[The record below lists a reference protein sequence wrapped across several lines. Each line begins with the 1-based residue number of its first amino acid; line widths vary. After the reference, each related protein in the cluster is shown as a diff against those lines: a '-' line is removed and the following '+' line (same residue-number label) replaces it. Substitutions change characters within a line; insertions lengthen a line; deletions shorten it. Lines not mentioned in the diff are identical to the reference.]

1 MSFYYDCI
9 FKFDNKRNMLNSD
22 LNKINDVL
30 RLYESM
36 LLIRKFEEKIAEIY
50 NTDVIKSPVHL
61 SIGQEAVAVGV
72 CDVLDNDDI
81 VSNTY
86 RCHATHIAKGGDL
99 NKMMA
104 ELYGKKDGC
113 AGGKAGSMHLVEIEK
128 GIMGASAVV
137 GTTIPVAVGYALAL
151 KWEAQKTDKQRVV
164 VAFFGDGATEEG
176 CFSESINFAAL
187 HKLPIIF
194 LCENNGLAI
203 HNPITRRWPTDK
215 ICQRIATYGIETHK
229 IDSGDVFEIR
239 EVAKKAVDKIKKEK
253 SGPIFI
259 ECHTYRYKEHVGP
272 TEDLNEEYRD
282 IAEYKKWLA
291 KDQIDILEKQI
302 EKTEVEKIKNNVE
315 EKILASIKFSE
326 KSEFPGIKEL
336 YEHVLA
342 PRKDKVEHDKH
353 DKNNQHL
360 IRYVDAI
367 AEGCAS
373 EMARDE
379 KVFVFGLDVD
389 DHKKIQG
396 STAGLEKFGNNRL
409 FGTPLSEDAMSGVAV
424 GAAMYGY
431 RPIHVHIRMDFMT
444 LAANQLM
451 NMAAKAHY
459 MYNGQVSVPLVV
471 RTMIGRSWGQGAQH
485 SQALHAMFAHI
496 PGLRV
501 VAPSN
506 PYDAKGCMVA
516 AIRDNNPVIFME
528 HRLLCNMK
536 SYVPKDS
543 YEIEIGKGRI
553 VKEGSDITIVGIS
566 HMALEATRAAHLLE
580 NQGINAEVIDPIWI
594 NPLDIPL
601 IKKSISKT
609 KKLLIVDNGW
619 VEFGVSAEIS
629 AKIHEEFTGEKISV
643 VRMGFAPTTCPTTR
657 SLEDLFYP
665 NPKTISDKVC
675 EILGKDKIDFS
686 KVKVD
691 NSELEEFK
699 GPF

>member
-1 MSFYYDCI
+1 MTQS
-9 FKFDNKRNMLNSD
+9 KNLVS
-22 LNKINDVL
+22 

-50 NTDVIKSPVHL
+50 HTDAIKSPVHL

-72 CDVLDNDDI
+72 CDTLAKDDI

-113 AGGKAGSMHLVEIEK
+113 AGGKAGSMHLIDMNH

-137 GTTIPVAVGYALAL
+137 GTTIPVATGYAMAL
-151 KWEAQKTDKQRVV
+151 KREAKKTGKQRVV
-164 VAFFGDGATEEG
+164 VSFFGDGATEEG

-187 HKLPIIF
+187 HKLPMIF

-203 HNPITRRWPTDK
+203 HNPIERRWPTDK
-215 ICQRIATYGIETHK
+215 ICERIATYGIKTFRVT
-229 IDSGDVFEIR
+229 DGDVFKIR
-239 EVAKKAVDKIKKEK
+239 EVTEKALNEIKNNPE

-272 TEDLNEEYRD
+272 TEDLNEDYRCLD
-282 IAEYKKWLA
+282 TYKTWLA
-291 KDQIDILEKQI
+291 SDQIAVLAKMLDADEVKKITRK
-302 EKTEVEKIKNNVE
+302 VEK
-315 EKILASIKFSE
+315 KIADSIDFSE
-326 KSEFPGIKEL
+326 KSKFPGVKEL
-336 YEHVLA
+336 FENVLA
-342 PRKDKVEHDKH
+342 PRLEKIKDKAITKKSEQK
-353 DKNNQHL
+353 L

-367 AEGCAS
+367 AEACIQ

-396 STAGLEKFGNNRL
+396 STDGIEKFGPERL
-409 FGTPLSEDAMSGVAV
+409 FGTPLSEDAMTGVAV
-424 GAAMYGY
+424 GAAMYGL

-444 LAANQLM
+444 LAANQLI

-459 MYNGQVSVPLVV
+459 MYNGALSIPLVV

-485 SQALHAMFAHI
+485 SQALHSLFAHI
-496 PGLRV
+496 PGMRV

-506 PYDAKGCMVA
+506 AHDAKGCLIA

-528 HRLLCNMK
+528 HRLLCNSK
-536 SYVPKDS
+536 SYVPVDAF
-543 YEIEIGKGRI
+543 EMEIGKGRI
-553 VKEGSDITIVGIS
+553 VKEGKDITVVGIS
-566 HMALEATRAAHLLE
+566 HMALEATRAAHHLE
-580 NQGINAEVIDPIWI
+580 SIGVSAEVIDPIWI
-594 NPLDIPL
+594 NPLDIEL
-601 IKKSISKT
+601 IKKSVAKT
-609 KKLLIVDNGW
+609 GKILVVDNGW
-619 VEFGVSAEIS
+619 VEFGTSAEII
-629 AKIHEEFTGEKISV
+629 ARICEEFPNKKIQIA
-643 VRMGFAPTTCPTTR
+643 RMGFAATTCPTTK

-665 NPKTISDKVC
+665 SSKTISNKVC
-675 EILGKDKIDFS
+675 EMLGGKKVDWSKIDL
-686 KVKVD
+686 K
-691 NSELEEFK
+691 NQELEEFK

>member
-1 MSFYYDCI
+1 
-9 FKFDNKRNMLNSD
+9 MLKHSRD
-22 LNKINDVL
+22 KGLVL

-50 NTDVIKSPVHL
+50 HTDAIKSPVHL

-72 CDVLDNDDI
+72 CDILTKDDI

-113 AGGKAGSMHLVEIEK
+113 AGGKAGSMHLIDMNH

-137 GTTIPVAVGYALAL
+137 GTTIPVATGYAMAL
-151 KWEAQKTDKQRVV
+151 KREAKKTAKQRVV
-164 VAFFGDGATEEG
+164 VSMFGDGATEEG

-194 LCENNGLAI
+194 ICENNGLAI
-203 HNPITRRWPTDK
+203 HNPIECRWPTDK
-215 ICQRIATYGIETHK
+215 ICERVATYGIKTFR
-229 IDSGDVFEIR
+229 ITDGDVFKIR
-239 EVAKKAVDKIKKEK
+239 EVTEKAVNEIKNNPE

-272 TEDLNEEYRD
+272 TEDLNEDYRCLD
-282 IAEYKKWLA
+282 TYKTWLA
-291 KDQIDILEKQI
+291 KDQIDVLAKMLDADSLKEIAK
-302 EKTEVEKIKNNVE
+302 KVEK
-315 EKILASIKFSE
+315 KITDSISFSE
-326 KSEFPGIKEL
+326 KSKFPGAKEL
-336 YEHVLA
+336 FENVLA
-342 PRKDKVEHDKH
+342 PRIEKIKDKAITKKSEQK
-353 DKNNQHL
+353 L

-367 AEGCAS
+367 AEACIQ

-396 STAGLEKFGNNRL
+396 STDGIEKFGPERL
-409 FGTPLSEDAMSGVAV
+409 FGTPLSEDAMTGVAV
-424 GAAMYGY
+424 GAAMYGL

-444 LAANQLM
+444 LAANQLI

-459 MYNGQVSVPLVV
+459 MYNGALSIPLVV

-485 SQALHAMFAHI
+485 SQALHSLFAHI
-496 PGLRV
+496 PGMRV

-506 PYDAKGCMVA
+506 AHDAKGCLIA

-528 HRLLCNMK
+528 HRLLCNSK
-536 SYVPKDS
+536 SYVPVDAF
-543 YEIEIGKGRI
+543 EMEIGKGRI
-553 VKEGSDITIVGIS
+553 VKKGKDITVVGIS
-566 HMALEATRAAHLLE
+566 HMALEATRAAHHLE
-580 NQGINAEVIDPIWI
+580 SIGISAEVIDPIWI
-594 NPLDIPL
+594 NPLDIEL
-601 IKKSISKT
+601 IKKSVAKT
-609 KKLLIVDNGW
+609 GKILVVDNGW
-619 VEFGVSAEIS
+619 VEFGTSAEII
-629 AKIHEEFTGEKISV
+629 ARICEEFPNKKIQIA
-643 VRMGFAPTTCPTTR
+643 RMGFAPTTCPTTK

-665 NPKTISDKVC
+665 NSKTIADKVC
-675 EILGKDKIDFS
+675 EMLGGKKVNWSKIDL
-686 KVKVD
+686 K
-691 NSELEEFK
+691 NQELEEFK

>member
-1 MSFYYDCI
+1 MTQS
-9 FKFDNKRNMLNSD
+9 KNLVS
-22 LNKINDVL
+22 

-36 LLIRKFEEKIAEIY
+36 LLIRKFEEKIAGIY
-50 NTDVIKSPVHL
+50 HTDAIKSPVHL

-72 CDVLDNDDI
+72 CDILAKDDI

-113 AGGKAGSMHLVEIEK
+113 AGGKAGSMHLIDMNH

-137 GTTIPVAVGYALAL
+137 GTTIPVATGYAMAL
-151 KWEAQKTDKQRVV
+151 KREAKKTGKQRVV
-164 VAFFGDGATEEG
+164 VSFFGDGATEEG

-187 HKLPIIF
+187 HKLPMIF

-203 HNPITRRWPTDK
+203 HNPIERRWPTDK
-215 ICQRIATYGIETHK
+215 ICERIATYGIKTFRVT
-229 IDSGDVFEIR
+229 DGDVFKIR
-239 EVAKKAVDKIKKEK
+239 EVTEKALNEIKNNPE

-272 TEDLNEEYRD
+272 TEDLNEDYRCLD
-282 IAEYKKWLA
+282 TYKTWLA
-291 KDQIDILEKQI
+291 NDQIAVLAKMLDADEVKKITK
-302 EKTEVEKIKNNVE
+302 KVEK
-315 EKILASIKFSE
+315 KISDSIDFSE
-326 KSEFPGIKEL
+326 KSKFPGVKEL
-336 YEHVLA
+336 FENVLA
-342 PRKDKVEHDKH
+342 PRLEKIKDKVITKKSEQK
-353 DKNNQHL
+353 L

-367 AEGCAS
+367 AEACIQ

-396 STAGLEKFGNNRL
+396 STDGIEKFGPERL
-409 FGTPLSEDAMSGVAV
+409 FGTPLSEDAMTGVAV
-424 GAAMYGY
+424 GAAMYGL

-444 LAANQLM
+444 LAANQLI

-459 MYNGQVSVPLVV
+459 MYNGALSIPLVV

-485 SQALHAMFAHI
+485 SQALHSLFAHI
-496 PGLRV
+496 PGMRV

-506 PYDAKGCMVA
+506 AHDAKGCLIA

-528 HRLLCNMK
+528 HRLLCNSK
-536 SYVPKDS
+536 SYVPVDAF
-543 YEIEIGKGRI
+543 EMEIGKGRI
-553 VKEGSDITIVGIS
+553 VKEGKDITVVGIS
-566 HMALEATRAAHLLE
+566 HMALEATRAAHHLE
-580 NQGINAEVIDPIWI
+580 SIGVSAEVIDPIWI
-594 NPLDIPL
+594 NPLDIEL
-601 IKKSISKT
+601 IKKSVAKT
-609 KKLLIVDNGW
+609 GKILVVDNGW
-619 VEFGVSAEIS
+619 VEFGTSAEII
-629 AKIHEEFTGEKISV
+629 ARICEEFPNKKIQIA
-643 VRMGFAPTTCPTTR
+643 RRGFAATTCPTTK

-665 NPKTISDKVC
+665 NSKTISNKVC
-675 EILGKDKIDFS
+675 EMLACERIDWS
-686 KVKVD
+686 KLNVK
-691 NSELEEFK
+691 NEELEEFK

>member
-1 MSFYYDCI
+1 MQKKSHD
-9 FKFDNKRNMLNSD
+9 KEMVS
-22 LNKINDVL
+22 
-30 RLYESM
+30 RLFESM

-50 NTDVIKSPVHL
+50 HTDAIKSPVHL

-72 CDVLDNDDI
+72 CDVLEKDDI

-113 AGGKAGSMHLVEIEK
+113 AGGKAGSMHLIEMEN

-137 GTTIPVAVGYALAL
+137 GTTIPVATGYAMAL
-151 KWEAQKTDKQRVV
+151 KGEAKKTKKQRVV
-164 VAFFGDGATEEG
+164 VSFFGDGATEEG

-194 LCENNGLAI
+194 LCENNKLAI
-203 HNPITRRWPTDK
+203 HNPIERRWPTDK
-215 ICQRIATYGIETHK
+215 ICERIATYGVKTYRIE
-229 IDSGDVFEIR
+229 SGDVFEIR
-239 EVAKKAVDKIKKEK
+239 DVTKKAVEQIKKNPK

-259 ECHTYRYKEHVGP
+259 ECFTYRYKEHVGP
-272 TEDLNEEYRD
+272 TEDLNEEYRCLD
-282 IAEYKKWLA
+282 EYKKWLA
-291 KDQIDILEKQI
+291 NDQIEILGKKLGAETVKKITKKVEKQI
-302 EKTEVEKIKNNVE
+302 
-315 EKILASIKFSE
+315 ADSIAFSE
-326 KSEFPGIKEL
+326 KSKFPGQKEL
-336 YEHVLA
+336 FENLLA
-342 PRKDKVEHDKH
+342 PRLDKIKDKAITKKSEQK
-353 DKNNQHL
+353 L

-367 AEGCAS
+367 AEACIQ

-396 STAGLEKFGNNRL
+396 STAGIEKFGPERL
-409 FGTPLSEDAMSGVAV
+409 FGTPLSEDAMTGVAV
-424 GAAMYGY
+424 GAAMYGL

-444 LAANQLM
+444 LAANQLI

-459 MYNGQVSVPLVV
+459 MYNGTLSVPLVV

-496 PGLRV
+496 PGMRV

-506 PYDAKGCMVA
+506 AHDAKGCMIA

-528 HRLLCNMK
+528 HRLLCNSK
-536 SYVPKDS
+536 SYVPTDS
-543 YEIEIGKGRI
+543 FEMEIGKGRI
-553 VKEGSDITIVGIS
+553 VKEGKDITVVGVS
-566 HMALEATRAAHLLE
+566 HMALEATRAAHHLE
-580 NQGINAEVIDPIWI
+580 SAGIRAEIIDPIWI
-594 NPLDIPL
+594 NPLDIEL
-601 IKKSISKT
+601 IKKSVAKT
-609 KKLLIVDNGW
+609 GKILVVDNGW
-619 VEFGVSAEIS
+619 VEFGVSAEII
-629 AKIHEEFTGEKISV
+629 AKVCEAFPNKKIQIA
-643 VRMGFAPTTCPTTR
+643 RMGFAPTTCPTTK

-665 NPKTISDKVC
+665 NSKTISNKVC
-675 EILGKDKIDFS
+675 EMLGEKKIDWA
-686 KVKVD
+686 KKDVK
-691 NSELEEFK
+691 NEELEEFK